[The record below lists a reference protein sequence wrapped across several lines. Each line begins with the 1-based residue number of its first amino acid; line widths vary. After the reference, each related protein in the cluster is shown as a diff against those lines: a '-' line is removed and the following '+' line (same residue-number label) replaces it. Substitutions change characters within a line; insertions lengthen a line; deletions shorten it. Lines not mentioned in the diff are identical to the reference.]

1 MDGQM
6 RSVLLVDLACST
18 ASPRN
23 SMDML
28 RTEATYNA
36 YCPATTLAIDAVF

>member
-1 MDGQM
+1 
-6 RSVLLVDLACST
+6 
-18 ASPRN
+18 
-23 SMDML
+23 MDML